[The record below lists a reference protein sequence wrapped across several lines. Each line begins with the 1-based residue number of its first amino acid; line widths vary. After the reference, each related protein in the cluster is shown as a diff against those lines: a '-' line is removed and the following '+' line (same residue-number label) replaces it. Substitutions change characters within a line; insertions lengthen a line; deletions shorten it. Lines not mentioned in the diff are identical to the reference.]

1 MNESVCPCGSG
12 LAYHT
17 CCGRFLE
24 QKQPPPTAEA
34 LMRSRYTAYVRGNAK
49 YLYRTWDQKTR
60 PTFQSLKGMP
70 PVNWM
75 GLEVIGTQAGGVD
88 DAEGE
93 VEFIA
98 RYMEQGQLRVMREV
112 SRFRRDKGR
121 WVYVVE
127 NTGV

>member
-1 MNESVCPCGSG
+1 
-12 LAYHT
+12 
-17 CCGRFLE
+17 
-24 QKQPPPTAEA
+24 
-34 LMRSRYTAYVRGNAK
+34 AYVRGNAK
-49 YLYRTWDQKTR
+49 YLYRTWDQQTR

-112 SRFRRDKGR
+112 SRFRRDKGL
-121 WVYVVE
+121 WVYVAE